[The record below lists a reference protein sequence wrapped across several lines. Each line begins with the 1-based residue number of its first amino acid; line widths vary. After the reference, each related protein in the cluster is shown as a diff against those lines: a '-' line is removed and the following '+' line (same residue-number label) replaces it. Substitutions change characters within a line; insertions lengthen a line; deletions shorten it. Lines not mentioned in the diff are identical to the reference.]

1 MHSKMYNQVI
11 IIIFMLLQIKL
22 LLLQFNLKIYRKQG
36 RDNPKKIKKMNNL
49 SNQSNKIKKIMSI
62 PQNN

>member
-1 MHSKMYNQVI
+1 MHSKMYNQVR

-22 LLLQFNLKIYRKQG
+22 LLLQFNLKICKKLG
-36 RDNPKKIKKMNNL
+36 RDNLKKIKKINNL
-49 SNQSNKIKKIMSI
+49 SNQPNKIKKIMSI